1 MRTDLV
7 RQSGSAK
14 RNGKVPV
21 KFNQVNDKLRLFLC
35 PSCLISSRP
44 KKKKKK
50 EQVANETAL
59 HLTIFYFPS
68 TKRWSE
74 HFIRLERLILFEIL
88 VDICFRGIFLSSI
101 IYSFILNT
109 VKLQVAF
116 HRKKY
121 SNFILICKYDWH
133 DFSNSFFNLL
143 SKFLSIYKTVQRE
156 NFLENDLSIGE
167 YLKFSGIRFRT
178 WLELVLL

>member
-44 KKKKKK
+44 KKKKKNFTF
-50 EQVANETAL
+50 QV
-59 HLTIFYFPS
+59 
-68 TKRWSE
+68 KRWSK